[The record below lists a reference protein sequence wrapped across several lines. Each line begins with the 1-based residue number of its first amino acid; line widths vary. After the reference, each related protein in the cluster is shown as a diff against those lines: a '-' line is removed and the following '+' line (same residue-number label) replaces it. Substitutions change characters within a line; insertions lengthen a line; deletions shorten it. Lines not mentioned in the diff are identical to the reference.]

1 MSKRGPKLAHAS
13 GEFTVR
19 GDLLLPLPWPSSLA
33 RERASSSSLL
43 LSKFRLRHPGAD

>member
-19 GDLLLPLPWPSSLA
+19 GDLLPFLLA
-33 RERASSSSLL
+33 FQLGSGARSVLFLL